1 MRIEKEE
8 VKLQLSSDNT
18 IVYTEKLEEK
28 KILQKNY

>member
-18 IVYTEKLEEK
+18 TVYAEELEEK